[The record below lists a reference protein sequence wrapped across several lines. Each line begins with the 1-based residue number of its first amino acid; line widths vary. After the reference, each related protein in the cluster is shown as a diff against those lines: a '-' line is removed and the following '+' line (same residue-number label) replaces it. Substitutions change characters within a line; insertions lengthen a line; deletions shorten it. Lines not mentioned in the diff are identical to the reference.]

1 MRYRLAIP
9 LIMGGLFGA
18 LAALWLVGPQ
28 SLYVALLTASG
39 IGVGKV
45 PFLDLHAVTAAIE
58 CHARGIDVYLADPCD
73 ILGRPHAYSPLW
85 LDLAPG
91 FLRDQD
97 AAWLGAGLD
106 LLVILCLPLIMRPRS
121 LAELGV
127 FLLATTSTMVAY
139 ALERANI
146 DIVIFLL
153 VVGAGVLYRRP
164 RLGGVS
170 YALCVIGACLKYYPL
185 VGLILLVRERGR
197 TLLLPLAGVAAAL
210 AGFVLVYAGELRVAL
225 RNIPAAASV
234 YTDSFSARNLPAG
247 IVDLLSWSPGAGR
260 LVAAA
265 IFLLLLYS
273 AAGRAWRMSR
283 VLAATDDAAP
293 EPEATCLFLGATL
306 VLFCFLA
313 SENVGYRGI
322 LFLLVLPGLVAR
334 RRAAAETQ
342 RRWLSAMIAAVL
354 VVMWGEF
361 LRRGLDG
368 ALAALGMPEWAM
380 ARLELLFWLGREL
393 LWWWLAAGLA
403 ALVLDSVRRAPL
415 TEDALALLQLW
426 RGRAAPRR

>member
-9 LIMGGLFGA
+9 LIMASLFGGLA
-18 LAALWLVGPQ
+18 LLWLAGPH
-28 SLYVALLTASG
+28 SLYVTLLTASG
-39 IGVGKV
+39 IGVGNV

-58 CHARGIDVYLADPCD
+58 CHGRGIDVYLANPCD

-106 LLVILCLPLIMRPRS
+106 LLIILSLPLVIRPRS
-121 LAELGV
+121 LAETGV
-127 FLLATTSTMVAY
+127 FLLATTSTMVVY

-146 DIVIFLL
+146 DIVVFLL
-153 VVGAGVLYRRP
+153 VVGAGALYRRP
-164 RLGGVS
+164 GLRGIS

-185 VGLILLVRERGR
+185 AGLILLVRERGR
-197 TLLLPLAGVAAAL
+197 TLPLPLAGIAAGL
-210 AGFVLVYAGELRVAL
+210 AGFVLLYAGELRVAL
-225 RNIPAAASV
+225 GNIPASASV

-247 IVDLLSWSPGAGR
+247 IAELLSWSPGAGR

-283 VLAATDDAAP
+283 VLAAADEEAAP
-293 EPEATCLFLGATL
+293 EPEATYLLLGATL
-306 VLFCFLA
+306 LLFCFFA
-313 SENVGYRGI
+313 SENIGYRGI
-322 LFLLVLPGLVAR
+322 LFLLVLPGLMAL
-334 RRAAAETQ
+334 RRAAEAQ
-342 RRWLSAMIAAVL
+342 RRWLSTMIAAVL
-354 VVMWGEF
+354 AVMWGEF
-361 LRRGLDG
+361 LRRGLHA
-368 ALAALGMPEWAM
+368 ALAALAMPEWAM
-380 ARLELLFWLGREL
+380 ARVELLFWLGREL

-403 ALVLDSVRRAPL
+403 ALVLDAVRRAPL
-415 TEDALALLQLW
+415 TQDATALLQLW
-426 RGRAAPRR
+426 RGRAAIRR

>member
-18 LAALWLVGPQ
+18 LAVLWLIGPQ

-58 CHARGIDVYLADPCD
+58 CHGRGIDVYLADPCD
-73 ILGRPHAYSPLW
+73 ILGRPHVYSPLW

-91 FLRDQD
+91 FVRDQD

-106 LLVILCLPLIMRPRS
+106 LLVILSLPLIIRPRS
-121 LAELGV
+121 LAEFSL
-127 FLLATTSTMVAY
+127 FLLATTSTMVVY

-146 DIVIFLL
+146 DIVVFLL
-153 VVGAGVLYRRP
+153 AVGAGVLYRRP
-164 RLGGVS
+164 RFHGVS

-185 VGLILLVRERGR
+185 AGLILLVRERGR

-210 AGFVLVYAGELRVAL
+210 AGFVLVYAGELRLAL

-260 LVAAA
+260 LAAAA

-273 AAGRAWRMSR
+273 AAGRARRLSR
-283 VLAATDDAAP
+283 VLAAANDAAP
-293 EPEATCLFLGATL
+293 EPEATCLFLGASL

-322 LFLLVLPGLVAR
+322 LFLLVLPGLVTR
-334 RRAAAETQ
+334 RRAAAEAE

-368 ALAALGMPEWAM
+368 AMAALAMPEWAM

-403 ALVLDSVRRAPL
+403 ALVLDAVRRAPL
-415 TEDALALLQLW
+415 TEDALALLQRW
-426 RGRAAPRR
+426 RGGAALRR

>member
-18 LAALWLVGPQ
+18 LAVLWLAGPQ

-58 CHARGIDVYLADPCD
+58 CHGRGIDVYLANPCD

-85 LDLAPG
+85 LDLGPG
-91 FLRDQD
+91 LVRDQD

-106 LLVILCLPLIMRPRS
+106 LLVILCLPLIIRPRS
-121 LAELGV
+121 LAEFTL
-127 FLLATTSTMVAY
+127 FLLATTSTMVVY

-146 DIVIFLL
+146 DIVVFLL
-153 VVGAGVLYRRP
+153 AVGAGVLYRRP
-164 RLGGVS
+164 RLVGVS

-185 VGLILLVRERGR
+185 AGLILLVRERGR
-197 TLLLPLAGVAAAL
+197 TLPLPLAGIAAAL
-210 AGFVLVYAGELRVAL
+210 AGFVLVYAGELRTAL
-225 RNIPAAASV
+225 GNIPAAASV

-247 IVDLLSWSPGAGR
+247 IVDLLSWPPGAGR

-265 IFLLLLYS
+265 IFLVLLCS
-273 AAGRAWRMSR
+273 AVGRAQRLSR
-283 VLAATDDAAP
+283 ALAAANDATP
-293 EPEATCLFLGATL
+293 EPEATCLLLGATL

-334 RRAAAETQ
+334 RRGAAEAE

-354 VVMWGEF
+354 FIMWGEF

-368 ALAALGMPEWAM
+368 AMVALAMPEWAM

-403 ALVLDSVRRAPL
+403 ALVLDAVRRAPL
-415 TEDALALLQLW
+415 TEDALALLQRW
-426 RGRAAPRR
+426 RGGAALRR

>member
-18 LAALWLVGPQ
+18 LAVLWLIGPQ

-58 CHARGIDVYLADPCD
+58 CHGRGIDVYLADPCD
-73 ILGRPHAYSPLW
+73 ILGRPHVYSPLW

-91 FLRDQD
+91 FVRDQD

-106 LLVILCLPLIMRPRS
+106 LLVILSLPLIIRPRS
-121 LAELGV
+121 LAEFSL
-127 FLLATTSTMVAY
+127 FLLATTSTMVVY

-146 DIVIFLL
+146 DIVVFLL
-153 VVGAGVLYRRP
+153 AVGAGVLYRRP
-164 RLGGVS
+164 RFHGVS

-185 VGLILLVRERGR
+185 AGLILLMRERGR
-197 TLLLPLAGVAAAL
+197 RLLLPLAGVAAAL

-225 RNIPAAASV
+225 GNIPAAASV

-260 LVAAA
+260 LAAAA

-273 AAGRAWRMSR
+273 AAGRARRLSR
-283 VLAATDDAAP
+283 VLAAANDAAP
-293 EPEATCLFLGATL
+293 EPEATCLFLGASL

-322 LFLLVLPGLVAR
+322 LFLLVLPGLVTR
-334 RRAAAETQ
+334 RRAAAEAE

-361 LRRGLDG
+361 LRRGMDG
-368 ALAALGMPEWAM
+368 AMAAMAMPEWAM

-403 ALVLDSVRRAPL
+403 ALVLDAVRRAPL
-415 TEDALALLQLW
+415 TEDALALLQRW
-426 RGRAAPRR
+426 RGGAALRR